1 MILSLNKAD
10 DVNTKSLKKLEKL
23 VSTENTVLLNHANWC
38 GHCQMFKP
46 EWEQFK
52 NKGTSGLNVV
62 EIESSALEALKNN
75 QKLYKRVTPK
85 DGMVYFPM
93 ILVFIKKENK
103 ASDKKVYDG
112 NRSSDGI
119 EQYLHGKIKVTKT
132 KKATTAKKV
141 TKKSAKGLAKTE
153 SPASAV
159 SDRQVKSLHDYHRDL
174 DWILN
179 NM

>member
-46 EWEQFK
+46 EWDQFK
-52 NKGTSGLNVV
+52 NKGGSGLNVV
-62 EIESSALEALKNN
+62 EIESSALEALKSNP
-75 QKLYKRVTPK
+75 KLYKRVTPK

-112 NRSSDGI
+112 NRSSDGL
-119 EQYLHGKIKVTKT
+119 EQYLHGKVKVTKT
-132 KKATTAKKV
+132 KKVAATKKV
-141 TKKSAKGLAKTE
+141 TKKSTKALAKTE
-153 SPASAV
+153 GHVTPAP
-159 SDRQVKSLHDYHRDL
+159 DRHIKSLHDYHRDL